1 MQAFVERV
9 RRDSEI
15 VMRPAE
21 LIEQKRNG
29 GEHDAAE
36 LSGLVLAYARDEVP
50 DYQMAAWCMAVFF
63 QGLTARETHALT
75 DAMVRSG
82 ETIDLGAAL
91 GRKVVDKHSTGGVGD
106 KTSIA
111 VGPIVAACGVP
122 LGKMSGRGLGHTG
135 GTLDK
140 LESIPG
146 FRVELTTEELVAQLR
161 DVGMAIVGQTADL
174 VPADKK
180 LYALRDVTATVDIV
194 PLIASSIMSKKLAA
208 GAQAIVLDVKV
219 GDGAFMKTL
228 DDARVLAEQMR
239 EIGTMAGREVTC
251 LLTDMDQPLGRA
263 VGHALEVHEARDT
276 VRGDGP
282 GDFTELVLEAA
293 ARLLAYSDLGIDV
306 EEGRRRAQAAV
317 DDGSAFDTFERWIRA
332 QGGDPS
338 PDALELAPV
347 RRVVS
352 ATRDGIVTRLGARDI
367 GNAALELGAGRRTKA
382 DSIDH
387 AVGVLC
393 FAKRG
398 DTVLAGDDLA
408 EVHARDDEAAE
419 RAAAAVL
426 GAYAVGDA
434 APAERGILLDVVA

>member
-1 MQAFVERV
+1 
-9 RRDSEI
+9 
-15 VMRPAE
+15 MRPAE

-29 GEHDAAE
+29 VEHDPDELAE
-36 LSGLVLAYARDEVP
+36 LILAYARDEVP
-50 DYQMAAWCMAVFF
+50 DYQMAAWCMAVYFR
-63 QGLTARETHALT
+63 GLSALETQSLT
-75 DAMVRSG
+75 DAMIRSG
-82 ETIDLGAAL
+82 DTLDLGAQL

-146 FRVELTTEELVAQLR
+146 FRVELSTEELVTQLK

-208 GAQAIVLDVKV
+208 GADAIVLDVKV

-228 DDARVLAEQMR
+228 DDARMLAEQMR
-239 EIGTMAGREVTC
+239 EIGQRAGREVTC

-263 VGHALEVHEARDT
+263 VGNALEVDEARDT
-276 VRGDGP
+276 IRGDGP
-282 GDFTELVLEAA
+282 ADFTELVLDAC

-306 EEGRRRAQAAV
+306 DEGRRRAEGAV
-317 DDGSAFDTFERWIRA
+317 EDGSALETYERWIRA
-332 QGGDPS
+332 QGGDPDPS
-338 PDALELAPV
+338 ILERAPV
-347 RRVVS
+347 QVPVAAPREGV
-352 ATRDGIVTRLGARDI
+352 VTRVGALAV
-367 GNAALELGAGRRTKA
+367 GNAALELGAGRRAK
-382 DSIDH
+382 DDPVDH

-408 EVHARDDEAAE
+408 EVHARDDQAAS
-419 RAAAAVL
+419 RAVAAVL
-426 GAYAVGDA
+426 AAYEIGDD
-434 APAERGILLDVVA
+434 APPDHGILLDVV

>member
-1 MQAFVERV
+1 M
-9 RRDSEI
+9 
-15 VMRPAE
+15 MRPAE

-29 GEHDAAE
+29 LEHDPAE
-36 LSGLVLAYARDEVP
+36 LAELVLAYARDEVP
-50 DYQMAAWCMAVFF
+50 DYQMAAWCMAVYFR
-63 QGLTARETHALT
+63 GLSAAETQSLT
-75 DAMVRSG
+75 DAMIRSG
-82 ETIDLGAAL
+82 ETLDLGAL
-91 GRKVVDKHSTGGVGD
+91 IGRKVVDKHSTGGVGD

-146 FRVELTTEELVAQLR
+146 FRVELTTEELVAQLK

-194 PLIASSIMSKKLAA
+194 PLIASSIMCKKIA
-208 GAQAIVLDVKV
+208 GGAEAIVLDVKV
-219 GDGAFMKTL
+219 GDGAFMKTV

-239 EIGTMAGREVTC
+239 EIGQRAGREVTC

-263 VGHALEVHEARDT
+263 VGNVLEVDEARDT
-276 VRGDGP
+276 IRGDGP
-282 GDFTELVLEAA
+282 ADFSELVLDAC

-306 EEGRRRAQAAV
+306 EEGRRRAEQAIE
-317 DDGSAFDTFERWIRA
+317 DGSALETYERWIRA
-332 QGGDPS
+332 QGGDPD
-338 PDALELAPV
+338 PGVLERAPV
-347 RRVVS
+347 QRSV
-352 ATRDGIVTRLGARDI
+352 AAPRDGVVTRVGALAV
-367 GNAALELGAGRRTKA
+367 GNAALELGAGRRTK
-382 DSIDH
+382 DDPVDH

-398 DTVLAGDDLA
+398 DTVLEGDDLA

-419 RAAAAVL
+419 RAVAAVL
-426 GAYAVGDA
+426 AAYEIGDD
-434 APAERGILLDVVA
+434 APPEKGILLEVI